1 MMRVP
6 HSVTAFVGLAFFA
19 APPVFAQAEGPIAPP
34 PKFEVKD
41 ISPRPTSVTP
51 PIPLPQLLQQVA
63 KNEDAIQQAYVGYTF
78 AQSTRVQELAAPG
91 APAGEF
97 NVEGEVYRKPDGE
110 RYERVL
116 KPPVSTLKR
125 TVFEIPDV
133 EKFVSLPFFILTT
146 AELPHYNVTFEGDE
160 KLDEIH
166 AYILRVQPKQMERMI
181 HRFDGVVWVDDHD
194 MAIVKSYGRFITDV
208 AQSETLQEPFLDFEV
223 YRENVVGHL
232 WFPTYVRSDSVIA
245 QKDGDLHLRLIMR
258 STNFQ
263 PSTASGS
270 PAASSTRPSTAPAAP
285 ATTTSAP
292 TPSPAKP

>member
-6 HSVTAFVGLAFFA
+6 YSLFA
-19 APPVFAQAEGPIAPP
+19 IAALLLLIVAPVFAQTEGPLTAP
-34 PKFEVKD
+34 PKFEVKE
-41 ISPRPTSVTP
+41 ISPTPPSATP

-63 KNEDAIQQAYVGYTF
+63 KNEDAIRQAYTGYTF
-78 AQSTRVQELAAPG
+78 DQSTRVQELPAPG
-91 APAGEF
+91 VPGGEF
-97 NVEGEVYRKPDGE
+97 SAEGEVYRKPDGE

-125 TVFEIPDV
+125 TIFEIPDV

-166 AYILRVQPKQMERMI
+166 AYILRVQPKQMERMT
-181 HRFDGVVWVDDHD
+181 HRFNGVVWVDDHD

-208 AQSETLQEPFLDFEV
+208 AQSETLQEPFVDFEI
-223 YRENVVGHL
+223 YRENITGHL

-263 PSTASGS
+263 LSTPASP
-270 PAASSTRPSTAPAAP
+270 PAASSTQRPVAPAVALPTAGAAP
-285 ATTTSAP
+285 
-292 TPSPAKP
+292 PAKP